1 MLLCHRTSKFSPAS
15 QTDLRNVK
23 LCITWN
29 VLVSSVGITLVIEK
43 DRWIQFEGRKR
54 KFFSRLRN
62 LLFYYLNRWQLDVE
76 QVAKMP
82 EFHNR
87 SVKKKFK
94 EFRTHFRNFFLF
106 IWFRTLKWHSIRFW
120 KILTYQ
126 KMHKESLNTNT
137 CQLIAST
144 WVSLDTQE
152 LQTHIGTQCWRQ
164 KVNGRSLGKMS
175 LRSFGAQLNKIHFL
189 RPRKIVEIKASLI
202 AHLVKPRIEFLFAIS
217 KFVLK
222 LIVNSPPENL
232 NAYCRRLSAH
242 ANGDSRCVENINSRV
257 S

>member
-87 SVKKKFK
+87 SVKKNLKNFAHIFVTSFYLFGSGLWSDIPSVFGK
-94 EFRTHFRNFFLF
+94 YWHTKRCTRNHW
-106 IWFRTLKWHSIRFW
+106 IQIH
-120 KILTYQ
+120 
-126 KMHKESLNTNT
+126 
-137 CQLIAST
+137 
-144 WVSLDTQE
+144 
-152 LQTHIGTQCWRQ
+152 
-164 KVNGRSLGKMS
+164 VNWL
-175 LRSFGAQLNKIHFL
+175 L
-189 RPRKIVEIKASLI
+189 
-202 AHLVKPRIEFLFAIS
+202 
-217 KFVLK
+217 
-222 LIVNSPPENL
+222 PPESAWTRKSCKHILEL
-232 NAYCRRLSAH
+232 NADARKSTGEVLEKWVWGVS
-242 ANGDSRCVENINSRV
+242 VPNSTK
-257 S
+257 SIFSDHEK